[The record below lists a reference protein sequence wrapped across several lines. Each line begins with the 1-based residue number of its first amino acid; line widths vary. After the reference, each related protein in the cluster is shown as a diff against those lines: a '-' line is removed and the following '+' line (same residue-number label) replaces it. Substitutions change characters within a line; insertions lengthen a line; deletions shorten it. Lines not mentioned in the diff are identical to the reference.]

1 MNINKTKL
9 GDIPFIF
16 ICGILFNLV
25 VSDLRY
31 TFDLQFK

>member
-16 ICGILFNLV
+16 ICEIFNLV